1 MSFSFGLGFGMASL
15 SVQLPALMILS
26 VFLYPFGQGVEGRI
40 GQSVWR
46 IGLTCCHHVLEAA
59 VLTTPSTIFRP
70 QIGFA
75 GRADRGNPG
84 WSRAPVLESCTPLK
98 GHRTRSPQFEAPG
111 YSR

>member
-59 VLTTPSTIFRP
+59 GLTTPSTILSRMMLSSSSSP
-70 QIGFA
+70 
-75 GRADRGNPG
+75 DR
-84 WSRAPVLESCTPLK
+84 WVLL
-98 GHRTRSPQFEAPG
+98 A
-111 YSR
+111 